1 MANVSIVF
9 LSDIVLVKQ
18 KRSNFMKYLIKKPD
32 TFLSMLNDDINS
44 ILHKSFDNLFPEYV
58 FEQEMKGMAMP
69 VDIKEYE
76 DKYVVK
82 VEMPGI
88 NREDMTLDLH
98 KNSLKISA
106 SKKIEN
112 EENDRK
118 KKYHKSE
125 FRYGDYCRTLY
136 FPLEVDMEKCDASLK
151 NGILTV
157 ELEKTVKEDEKQ
169 KKIEIRE

>member
-1 MANVSIVF
+1 
-9 LSDIVLVKQ
+9 
-18 KRSNFMKYLIKKPD
+18 MKYLIKKPD

-88 NREDMTLDLH
+88 NRDDITLDLH

-106 SKKIEN
+106 SKKIEQ
-112 EENDRK
+112 EENDAK

-136 FPLEVDMEKCDASLK
+136 FPLEVDMEKCDATLK

-157 ELEKTVKEDEKQ
+157 ELEKTVKEEEKQ
-169 KKIEIRE
+169 KKIEIKE

>member
-1 MANVSIVF
+1 
-9 LSDIVLVKQ
+9 
-18 KRSNFMKYLIKKPD
+18 MKYLIKKPD

-88 NREDMTLDLH
+88 NREDITLDLH

-106 SKKIEN
+106 SKKIEQ
-112 EENDRK
+112 EENDNK

-136 FPLEVDMEKCDASLK
+136 FPSEVDMEKCDATLK

-157 ELEKTVKEDEKQ
+157 ELEKTVKEEEKQ
-169 KKIEIRE
+169 KKIEIKE

>member
-1 MANVSIVF
+1 
-9 LSDIVLVKQ
+9 
-18 KRSNFMKYLIKKPD
+18 
-32 TFLSMLNDDINS
+32 MLNDDINS

-88 NREDMTLDLH
+88 NREDITLDLH

-106 SKKIEN
+106 SKKIEQ
-112 EENDRK
+112 EENDNK

-136 FPLEVDMEKCDASLK
+136 FPLEVDMEKCYATLK

-157 ELEKTVKEDEKQ
+157 ELEKTVKEEEKQ
-169 KKIEIRE
+169 KKIEIKE